1 MTTENVE
8 IVRRVYMLAET
19 HGVEG
24 LLELA
29 TDDVTWISDWRF
41 PDGGTIT
48 GKESIRSWLR
58 EIWIYDKVSVDVE
71 EIIDLGERALGIAQ
85 FQGLAP
91 GAPPVD
97 WRWHLLF
104 TFRAGKVSQV
114 QSFFDRAEALEA
126 AGLSE

>member
-1 MTTENVE
+1 ME
-8 IVRRVYMLAET
+8 IVRRIYKFAET

-29 TDDVTWISDWRF
+29 ADDVAWISDWRF

-48 GKESIRSWLR
+48 GKENIRSWLR
-58 EIWIYDKVSVDVE
+58 EIWIYDEVSVDVE
-71 EIIDLGERALGIAQ
+71 QIIDLDERALGIAD
-85 FQGLAP
+85 FRGVAP
-91 GAPPVD
+91 GAPAVD

-104 TFRAGKVSQV
+104 TFRTGKVSQV
-114 QSFFDRAEALEA
+114 QSFFDRADALEA